1 MLATAISV
9 PELQEYDTSGN
20 KNEEQEFSPI
30 IEADASYYTS
40 QHDNYTDHDL
50 NSEIAE
56 IVYQKFLHI
65 YSFSFST
72 YDDDDGIKTIHE

>member
-1 MLATAISV
+1 MKVSLKLMSTV
-9 PELQEYDTSGN
+9 QFTEELQEYDTSGN

-50 NSEIAE
+50 NSEIVE
-56 IVYQKFLHI
+56 IVYQKYLRT
-65 YSFSFST
+65 FSL
-72 YDDDDGIKTIHE
+72 

>member
-1 MLATAISV
+1 MSTV
-9 PELQEYDTSGN
+9 QFTEELQEYDTSGN

-50 NSEIAE
+50 NSEIVE
-56 IVYQKFLHI
+56 IVYQKYLRT
-65 YSFSFST
+65 FSL
-72 YDDDDGIKTIHE
+72 